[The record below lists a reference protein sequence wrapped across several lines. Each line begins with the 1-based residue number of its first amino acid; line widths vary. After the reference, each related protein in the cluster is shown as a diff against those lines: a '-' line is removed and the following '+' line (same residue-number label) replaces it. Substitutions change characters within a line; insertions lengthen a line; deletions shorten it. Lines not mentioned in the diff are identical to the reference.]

1 MYNSPFIANNTH
13 IRRTFKVLS
22 MNVRERTYTMK
33 KQGFAKIRAA
43 MKGKGFIV
51 ALALSVAAVGF
62 STYYAYNSVMN
73 GFGGE
78 DSDEL
83 FIEVDKNQPG
93 IPLVTTTARPTPPPQ
108 TEATTT
114 AIETSADS
122 GTEQQTQPANNFF
135 TASAPRIWPAD
146 GEIINEYSDGELVKS
161 ETLNLWQTHDGV
173 DIAATGT
180 EIRACGEGKVLNI
193 WEDALWGVCVS
204 IDHGDGNISSV
215 YGLAADVA
223 VSIGQ
228 DVACGDIIGKAGNS
242 AECECMLA
250 PHVHFEVKKDGSFI
264 SPYSFVE
271 G

>member
-1 MYNSPFIANNTH
+1 
-13 IRRTFKVLS
+13 
-22 MNVRERTYTMK
+22 MK

-43 MKGKGFIV
+43 LKGKGFIL

-83 FIEVDKNQPG
+83 FMEVDKNQPG
-93 IPLVTTTARPTPPPQ
+93 IPLVTTTAIPAPTPQ
-108 TEATTT
+108 ITTTT
-114 AIETSADS
+114 AAIESPTDS
-122 GTEQQTQPANNFF
+122 GTEPQTQPANNFF
-135 TASAPRIWPAD
+135 TASSPRAWPAD
-146 GEIINEYSDGELVKS
+146 GQIINGYSNGELVKS

-173 DIAATGT
+173 DIAAEIGT
-180 EIRACGEGKVLNI
+180 EIRACGEGTVLNI

-215 YGLAADVA
+215 YGLSANVP

-228 DVACGDIIGKAGNS
+228 EVACGEVIGTAGNS
-242 AECECMLA
+242 AECECKLA
-250 PHVHFEVKKDGSFI
+250 PHVHFEVKMDGSFI
-264 SPYSFVE
+264 DPTGFVE

>member
-1 MYNSPFIANNTH
+1 
-13 IRRTFKVLS
+13 
-22 MNVRERTYTMK
+22 MK

-43 MKGKGFIV
+43 MKGKGFIA

-78 DSDEL
+78 NSDEL

-93 IPLVTTTARPTPPPQ
+93 VPLNTTTTATTPPPR
-108 TEATTT
+108 TEAATTT
-114 AIETSADS
+114 TVSSADS
-122 GTEQQTQPANNFF
+122 STEPQTEPANNFF
-135 TASAPRIWPAD
+135 AASSPRVWPAD
-146 GEIINEYSDGELVKS
+146 GEIINGYSDGELVKS

-173 DIAATGT
+173 DIAAETGT
-180 EIRACGEGKVLNI
+180 EIKACGEGKVLNI

-215 YGLAADVA
+215 YGLAADVS

-228 DVACGDIIGKAGNS
+228 EIAAGDIIGKAGNS
-242 AECECMLA
+242 AECECALP
-250 PHVHFEVKKDGSFI
+250 PHIHFEIKRDGSFI
-264 SPYSFVE
+264 NPASFVE
-271 G
+271 

>member
-1 MYNSPFIANNTH
+1 
-13 IRRTFKVLS
+13 
-22 MNVRERTYTMK
+22 
-33 KQGFAKIRAA
+33 

-78 DSDEL
+78 NSDEL
-83 FIEVDKNQPG
+83 FMEVDKNQPG
-93 IPLVTTTARPTPPPQ
+93 VPIVTTAATVPANTTAVPNTPA
-108 TEATTT
+108 ATT
-114 AIETSADS
+114 AQSAAPADTS
-122 GTEQQTQPANNFF
+122 TEPQNEPANNFF
-135 TASAPRIWPAD
+135 AASSPRVLPAD

-161 ETLNLWQTHDGV
+161 QTLNLWQTHDGI
-173 DIAATGT
+173 DIAAEIGT
-180 EIRACGEGKVLNI
+180 EIKACGEGTVANI

-215 YGLAADVA
+215 CGLDKNVP

-228 DVACGDIIGKAGNS
+228 EVACGDIIGTAGNS
-242 AECECMLA
+242 AECECSLA
-250 PHVHFEVKKDGSFI
+250 PHIHFEVKKDGSFI
-264 SPYSFVE
+264 SPLSFVE

>member
-1 MYNSPFIANNTH
+1 
-13 IRRTFKVLS
+13 
-22 MNVRERTYTMK
+22 MK

-51 ALALSVAAVGF
+51 ALALSIAAVGF

-93 IPLVTTTARPTPPPQ
+93 IPMGTTTAKPTPPPQ
-108 TEATTT
+108 TEATTAAT
-114 AIETSADS
+114 NPPADS
-122 GTEQQTQPANNFF
+122 STEPQTEPANNFF
-135 TASAPRIWPAD
+135 AASSPRVWPAD
-146 GEIINEYSDGELVKS
+146 GEIINGYSGGELVKS

-173 DIAATGT
+173 DIAAEIGA

-215 YGLAADVA
+215 YGLAADVS
-223 VSIGQ
+223 VSMGQ
-228 DVACGDIIGKAGNS
+228 EIAGGDVIGKAGNT
-242 AECECMLA
+242 AECECKLA
-250 PHVHFEVKKDGSFI
+250 PHVHFEVKKTEALLI
-264 SPYSFVE
+264 PLVL
-271 G
+271 

>member
-1 MYNSPFIANNTH
+1 
-13 IRRTFKVLS
+13 
-22 MNVRERTYTMK
+22 MK

-78 DSDEL
+78 NSDEL
-83 FIEVDKNQPG
+83 FMEVDKNQAG
-93 IPLVTTTARPTPPPQ
+93 IPIVTTTHRPVPEPQTTAATTAAIESPAVSSTEPQ
-108 TEATTT
+108 TE
-114 AIETSADS
+114 
-122 GTEQQTQPANNFF
+122 PANNFF
-135 TASAPRIWPAD
+135 AASAPRVWPAD
-146 GEIINEYSDGELVKS
+146 GEIINGYSAGELVKS

-173 DIAATGT
+173 DIAAENGT
-180 EIRACGEGKVLNI
+180 EIKACGEGKISNI

-215 YGLAADVA
+215 YGLEANVP

-228 DVACGDIIGKAGNS
+228 EVASGDIIGRAGNT
-242 AECECMLA
+242 AECECKLA
-250 PHVHFEVKKDGSFI
+250 PHIHFEVRMDGSFVD
-264 SPYSFVE
+264 PVGFVE

>member
-1 MYNSPFIANNTH
+1 
-13 IRRTFKVLS
+13 
-22 MNVRERTYTMK
+22 MK

-83 FIEVDKNQPG
+83 FMEVDKNQPG
-93 IPLVTTTARPTPPPQ
+93 IPLVTTPAPATTPAAAAA
-108 TEATTT
+108 ATTT
-114 AIETSADS
+114 DAPADTS
-122 GTEQQTQPANNFF
+122 TEPQNKPANNFF
-135 TASAPRIWPAD
+135 AASSPRALPID

-161 ETLNLWQTHDGV
+161 QTLNLWQTHDGV
-173 DIAATGT
+173 DIAAEIGT
-180 EIRACGEGKVLNI
+180 EVKACGEGTILNI

-204 IDHGDGNISSV
+204 IDHGNGNISSV
-215 YGLAADVA
+215 YGLDINVP

-228 DVACGDIIGKAGNS
+228 EVACGDIIGRAGNT
-242 AECECMLA
+242 AECECSLA
-250 PHVHFEVKKDGSFI
+250 PHIHFEVKKDGSFI
-264 SPYSFVE
+264 SPLAFVE